1 MVKGHAA
8 RQWAQ
13 ALCVGSHMPA
23 RLCLPTINTYTCS
36 SVPQRLQLR
45 SPPIPCGCESGT
57 YDLSGPQPRKDG
69 RRATEPHA
77 RGARFTNPLFLPMFE
92 IFDKVLQPDSELFVE
107 DAVAQLV
114 VLLPEGKPYSSEVGD
129 FIGTCI
135 EMADAIPYTHSSMLK
150 LDSILD
156 LCLHSERFPEK
167 VGSAVFPHYDM
178 LPTS

>member
-1 MVKGHAA
+1 
-8 RQWAQ
+8 
-13 ALCVGSHMPA
+13 MPA

-36 SVPQRLQLR
+36 SVPQRLQLEVHR
-45 SPPIPCGCESGT
+45 S
-57 YDLSGPQPRKDG
+57 LVAAKV
-69 RRATEPHA
+69 EPMTCPDHNLGKMA
-77 RGARFTNPLFLPMFE
+77 GERLNLMPEEPDFTNPLFLPMFE
-92 IFDKVLQPDSELFVE
+92 IFDKVLQPDSELSVE

-129 FIGTCI
+129 FIGTCV

-150 LDSILD
+150 LVSILD

-167 VGSAVFPHYDM
+167 VGSVVCPHYDM